1 MVGLFLAGL
10 DGNIVATAMPTIAGK
25 LGGFTKLAWVST
37 SYVVSSTIATPVMG
51 KLSDLYGR
59 RRVYLIAISAFLG
72 GSVLCGLSQ
81 TINQLI
87 AARAVQGIGGGGIMS
102 LSFAIVGQLVTP
114 RERGKYMGYFT
125 SMFAL
130 SSVAGPLIGGWMID
144 HVDWRWIFLVNLP
157 VGLAALFI
165 TSSALKIPFE
175 RLDAK
180 VDFAGAA
187 LLTVSVGSLL
197 FGLQFG
203 PQKGWGSPLVL
214 GLFLVSVVGLL
225 LLIKAEGRASEPMIP
240 GRLLRDRVVAIS
252 CAMGFFAGMT
262 MYAASVYFAI
272 YFQDVVFKSPTS
284 SGLRTVP
291 IMFGAL
297 CGSMTIGRRI
307 TATGRYKIYPLFG
320 LCFMA
325 TGSALAAFGLG
336 PSTPYLRLAIAM
348 GLIGLGMGC
357 SMPSV
362 TVASQNAVPAGD
374 LGIATATTT
383 FFRTLGGSI
392 ALAAFS
398 TLFNASVKA
407 KVHAGFARAGLGQP
421 ENLSKIIREPKQ
433 IKALAPATR
442 SIVQDALSTG
452 ASRVFL
458 GCVVASLLCLAL
470 ATILPERPL
479 RTSHEAAP
487 AFE

>member
-37 SYVVSSTIATPVMG
+37 SYVVSSTIATPVLG

-59 RRVYLIAISAFLG
+59 RRIYLIAITTFLG

-81 TINQLI
+81 TIDQLI
-87 AARAVQGIGGGGIMS
+87 TARAIQGVGGGGILS

-157 VGLAALFI
+157 IGFAAVFI
-165 TSSALKIPFE
+165 TSSALKIPFQ
-175 RLDAK
+175 RLDAQ

-187 LLTVSVGSLL
+187 LLTLSVGSLL

-203 PQKGWGSPLVL
+203 PQKGWKSPLVL
-214 GLFLVSVVGLL
+214 GLFFVSIIGLVLL
-225 LLIKAEGRASEPMIP
+225 VKVEGRASEPMIP
-240 GRLLRDRVVAIS
+240 GRLLRDRVVATS

-262 MYAASVYFAI
+262 MYAGSVYFAI

-348 GLIGLGMGC
+348 GLIGLGMGS

-362 TVASQNAVPAGD
+362 TVASQNAVPAAD

-421 ENLSKIIREPKQ
+421 QNLSKIIREPKQ
-433 IKALAPATR
+433 IKALPSATR
-442 SIVQDALSTG
+442 SIVQGALSTG

-458 GCVVASLLCLAL
+458 ACVVASLVCLAL
-470 ATILPERPL
+470 ATMLPERPL
-479 RTSHEAAP
+479 RTWHESAP
-487 AFE
+487 TF

>member
-180 VDFAGAA
+180 VDCSSVCSSVHKRVGDRLWF
-187 LLTVSVGSLL
+187 LDCSWSVSSACCSSSRPRVE
-197 FGLQFG
+197 
-203 PQKGWGSPLVL
+203 PLN
-214 GLFLVSVVGLL
+214 
-225 LLIKAEGRASEPMIP
+225 
-240 GRLLRDRVVAIS
+240 
-252 CAMGFFAGMT
+252 
-262 MYAASVYFAI
+262 
-272 YFQDVVFKSPTS
+272 Q
-284 SGLRTVP
+284 
-291 IMFGAL
+291 
-297 CGSMTIGRRI
+297 
-307 TATGRYKIYPLFG
+307 
-320 LCFMA
+320 
-325 TGSALAAFGLG
+325 
-336 PSTPYLRLAIAM
+336 
-348 GLIGLGMGC
+348 
-357 SMPSV
+357 
-362 TVASQNAVPAGD
+362 
-374 LGIATATTT
+374 
-383 FFRTLGGSI
+383 
-392 ALAAFS
+392 
-398 TLFNASVKA
+398 
-407 KVHAGFARAGLGQP
+407 
-421 ENLSKIIREPKQ
+421 
-433 IKALAPATR
+433 
-442 SIVQDALSTG
+442 
-452 ASRVFL
+452 
-458 GCVVASLLCLAL
+458 
-470 ATILPERPL
+470 
-479 RTSHEAAP
+479 
-487 AFE
+487 